1 MQMDA
6 TILNI
11 VAPRML
17 GIVASVLAVEC
28 KRMQQVP
35 TMLGAAVHRG
45 KDTMC
50 DGRCWKSCA
59 IAYNIVELRFGG
71 HGTKEMLRVV
81 GSKVSPVSKL
91 TQQLPTSHRV
101 T

>member
-1 MQMDA
+1 MVFYGFFQRLV
-6 TILNI
+6 IP
-11 VAPRML
+11 VA
-17 GIVASVLAVEC
+17 VQ
-28 KRMQQVP
+28 KD
-35 TMLGAAVHRG
+35 RG
-45 KDTMC
+45 LWERD
-50 DGRCWKSCA
+50 CA

-91 TQQLPTSHRV
+91 TQQLPTSNRV